1 MAVKIKLARTG
12 SKSNASYRLVVAEAR
27 SKRDSGYIDVLG
39 HYNPKSDPVSVVL
52 DIDKYHKWIANG
64 ALPTQSVWR
73 LIKKEVEN
81 VERTA

>member
-12 SKSNASYRLVVAEAR
+12 SRSNASFRIVIAEAR

-39 HYNPKSDPVSVVL
+39 HYNPKSDPRIVV
-52 DIDKYHKWIANG
+52 IDKEKYQKWTTNG
-64 ALPTQSVWR
+64 AVPTQSVWR